1 MAVRGTPFR
10 SLALTGATLGVVLGV
25 AACTTHN
32 PLARIGD
39 AGGDD
44 VVAVVQ
50 APPDAP
56 SGVYYLQRQRAF
68 VHLDPQRDA
77 DADTQAFAGAFLQR
91 SLASV
96 RYAVPG
102 NVAGVVPD
110 LALALGQHDRRSTM
124 WTYTLRRGVRFEDGS
139 SVTAREV
146 RYGVSRLF
154 APALRSRG
162 LEPVRAL
169 LAVPNDY
176 PGPYAATAAQRA
188 AFERAVEV
196 SSDGMTVTFHLRRPA
211 PDFDLIAALPAFGP
225 VPAAKDTM
233 IRYDA
238 HPLSTGPYVV
248 GYTNGG
254 TLVLVRNVAW
264 TPASDT
270 LRRADAARVIVAF
283 GNDGPSVHP

>member
-1 MAVRGTPFR
+1 MIVRRTPLR
-10 SLALTGATLGVVLGV
+10 SLVLTGATLGVALAV
-25 AACTTHN
+25 AACTATN

-44 VVAVVQ
+44 QIVVVQ
-50 APPDAP
+50 TEPDAP
-56 SGVYYLQRQRAF
+56 QGVYYLQRQLVF

-77 DADTQAFAGAFLQR
+77 DTDTQAFARTFLQR
-91 SLASV
+91 SLAGLQ
-96 RYAVPG
+96 YAAPG
-102 NVAGVVPD
+102 NVASVVPD
-110 LALALGQHDRRSTM
+110 LALTLGRHDPRSTT

-139 SVTAREV
+139 PVTAREV

-169 LAVPNDY
+169 LAVPDDY
-176 PGPYAATAAQRA
+176 PGPYTATAAQRA
-188 AFERAVEV
+188 AFERAVAV
-196 SSDGMTVTFHLRRPA
+196 SSDGMTVTFHLRRPE
-211 PDFDLIAALPAFGP
+211 PDFDRIAALPAFGP
-225 VPAAKDTM
+225 VPAAKDTV

-248 GYTNGG
+248 GHTNGG

-264 TPASDT
+264 TAASDR
-270 LRRADAARVIVAF
+270 LRVADAARVIVTF